1 MDMKKI
7 LTNMDDAASG
17 NKPSTASADSN
28 GMKTILESI
37 NKIDEGGMPMP
48 TSAPSMPAP
57 EMDKGNPVSVNVS
70 MNASGKEHVA
80 DLLDMMKN
88 AGLGGAQ
95 EVSKMPSMDMD
106 ASPMRMD
113 IEKFRDIVDGPK
125 DEAVAD
131 DGDEDEMPDMDDSD
145 EDEKAS
151 EEWDNSPDEQYRD
164 TKYMTKDISGG
175 LNGEKPRK
183 ALRVKDPALESI
195 KESLWKALKE
205 KKSKPDFLDMDKD
218 GDKKEPMKKA
228 IKDKK
233 AKKVGEAKE
242 EDKMPSKAH
251 VMKMCKDGKTKAE
264 ICKMHPD
271 CDQAKLKAMIDDC
284 QKEKKES
291 VQEKTIQLPTGKE
304 MKKCADDGM
313 SKKEIMDKYKGCDKD
328 KLEKLY
334 ASSCGSH

>member
-1 MDMKKI
+1 MLDI
-7 LTNMDDAASG
+7 LKNFDDAADG
-17 NKPSTASADSN
+17 KKPTNTADKGS
-28 GMKTILESI
+28 MKAILESI
-37 NKIDEGGMPMP
+37 QSVEECGDMP
-48 TSAPSMPAP
+48 TSATEAPMMPGAGHP
-57 EMDKGNPVSVNVS
+57 VTVSVT
-70 MNASGKEHVA
+70 ASGKENVA
-80 DLLDMMKN
+80 DLISMMQQAAGIEQHVDMPMAHDAHIDTDSHN
-88 AGLGGAQ
+88 VSGQ
-95 EVSKMPSMDMD
+95 EMDM
-106 ASPMRMD
+106 ATMRSIMSAGD
-113 IEKFRDIVDGPK
+113 
-125 DEAVAD
+125 DEAPA
-131 DGDEDEMPDMDDSD
+131 EE
-145 EDEKAS
+145 EAS
-151 EEWDNSPDEQYRD
+151 EEWDNSPDEEYRD

-233 AKKVGEAKE
+233 AKK
-242 EDKMPSKAH
+242 
-251 VMKMCKDGKTKAE
+251 
-264 ICKMHPD
+264 
-271 CDQAKLKAMIDDC
+271 
-284 QKEKKES
+284 ES

>member
-1 MDMKKI
+1 
-7 LTNMDDAASG
+7 MDDAASG
-17 NKPSTASADSN
+17 NMPSTASADSN

-151 EEWDNSPDEQYRD
+151 EEWDNSPDEEYRD

-233 AKKVGEAKE
+233 AKK
-242 EDKMPSKAH
+242 
-251 VMKMCKDGKTKAE
+251 
-264 ICKMHPD
+264 
-271 CDQAKLKAMIDDC
+271 
-284 QKEKKES
+284 ES
-291 VQEKTIQLPTGKE
+291 VQEKVMQLPSGKE

-334 ASSCGSH
+334 ESSCGSH